1 MKNRLLVCLLIFGWS
16 FSTYAQKLVGA
27 YHGTLIS
34 DNNLLMIEEG
44 DKLLVVKIFVSEK
57 ESIKVFGEYSNGIL
71 TFPLP
76 QNEGEDLVVKAKL
89 NSDLRILNI
98 EFEIDEKKYQTDFEK
113 IESPKKNL
121 VQAWFQKDTQDLD
134 PRIIGQWVHY
144 LTTDS
149 LGEIHKDNILAEM
162 RSTDSFLEN
171 GVLIQ
176 DVQVYKEMFKY
187 YGYKGT
193 FDYASI
199 PKASWFTT
207 SDEKLTMKIGS
218 DIVEYKYEISG
229 DSLKLKSDVGS
240 LIYYVKKNK

>member
-1 MKNRLLVCLLIFGWS
+1 MKNRFLVCLLIFGWS
-16 FSTYAQKLVGA
+16 ASSYAQKLVGA

-89 NSDLRILNI
+89 NSDLRILNL

-121 VQAWFQKDTQDLD
+121 VHAWFQKGTHDLD

-144 LTTDS
+144 MDTDS
-149 LGEIHKDNILAEM
+149 LGKIHKDILAEM
-162 RSTDSFLEN
+162 RYIDSFLEN
-171 GVLIQ
+171 GVLVQ
-176 DVQVYKEMFKY
+176 DLQVYKEVFKY

-193 FDYASI
+193 FDYTSI
-199 PKASWFTT
+199 PKASWFTAGNET
-207 SDEKLTMKIGS
+207 LTMKIGS

-240 LIYYVKKNK
+240 LIYYVKKYK